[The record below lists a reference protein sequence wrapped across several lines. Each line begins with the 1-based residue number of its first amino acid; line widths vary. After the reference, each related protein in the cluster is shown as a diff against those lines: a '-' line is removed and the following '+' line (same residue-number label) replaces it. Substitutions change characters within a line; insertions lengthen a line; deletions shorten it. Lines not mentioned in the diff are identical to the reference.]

1 MKTRN
6 QSGFTMVEVLV
17 AVTVST
23 LMIIVITNFLLRNLQ
38 TSSLETVRANI
49 QREVQQTLDIVATDV
64 RLSANADLNNR
75 NPDANSPGG
84 AGNQY
89 GWSSTAATLV
99 LATAATTA
107 NNSIIFSDPANYV
120 TTKNNIVYFV
130 SNGTLYKRVLAASTA
145 GNSAKTT
152 CPAAKVTTSC
162 PADKELIHNVTNFS
176 VTYVDGNNTSVTPT
190 NARSIEL
197 NLTASVSKY
206 KKAQSASYKTRMVFR
221 ND

>member
-1 MKTRN
+1 
-6 QSGFTMVEVLV
+6 MVEALIS
-17 AVTVST
+17 VTVST
-23 LMIIVITNFLLRNLQ
+23 LMIIVIANFLLRNLQ
-38 TSSLETVRANI
+38 TSTLETVRANI

-89 GWSSTAATLV
+89 GWTSNTSTLV

-107 NNSIIFSDPANYV
+107 TNAIIFSDPANYV

-130 SNGTLYKRVLAASTA
+130 SNGTLYKRVLAAAVANNGS
-145 GNSAKTT
+145 KTT
-152 CPAAKVTTSC
+152 CPTGKVTSAC
-162 PADKELIHNVTNFS
+162 PADKELLHNVTNFS
-176 VTYVDGNNTSVTPT
+176 VTYVDGSNNSVTPT
-190 NARSIEL
+190 NARSVEL
-197 NLTASVSKY
+197 SLTASVSRY